1 MPIKRHWRVRAYSRF
16 DESALSCPRTIMFS
30 DRRRLRRWAAQVLL
44 VWLFGLAMG
53 VANACA
59 LGEQAHH
66 RSELATAAASDAVQK
81 HQHGNE
87 QGDPAKVNCLEFCE
101 KASIAAPQLKLVGDE
116 LAALGFAL
124 PVSHL
129 FRWPARPSPQSI
141 GWWLTRRPCPAGPR
155 RASRSSASRFDTPRR
170 RAELIRAA
178 FFLPFALAPAAAL

>member
-1 MPIKRHWRVRAYSRF
+1 MPIKRRWRVRAYSRLNRICLV
-16 DESALSCPRTIMFS
+16 SPRVIMFS

-81 HQHGNE
+81 HHHGNE

-101 KASIAAPQLKLVGDE
+101 KASIAAPQLKLVGDG

-124 PVSHL
+124 PVSHTL
-129 FRWPARPSPQSI
+129 SVAGRTEPTVDRLVVDSPTLP
-141 GWWLTRRPCPAGPR
+141 GGPP
-155 RASRSSASRFDTPRR
+155 PR
-170 RAELIRAA
+170 IA
-178 FFLPFALAPAAAL
+178 FQRLAL

>member
-1 MPIKRHWRVRAYSRF
+1 MPIKRRWRVRAYSRLNRICLV
-16 DESALSCPRTIMFS
+16 SPRVIMFS

-66 RSELATAAASDAVQK
+66 RSDAATTAVLDLVQK

-87 QGDPAKVNCLEFCE
+87 QRDLAKVNCLDFCE
-101 KASIAAPQLKLVGDE
+101 KSSVGAPQLKVVGDG

-124 PVSHL
+124 PVSHTL
-129 FRWPARPSPQSI
+129 SVAGQADPTVGRLMVDSPTLP
-141 GWWLTRRPCPAGPR
+141 GGPP
-155 RASRSSASRFDTPRR
+155 PR
-170 RAELIRAA
+170 IA
-178 FFLPFALAPAAAL
+178 FQRLAL

>member
-101 KASIAAPQLKLVGDE
+101 KASIAAPQLKLVGDG

-124 PVSHL
+124 PVSPTL
-129 FRWPARPSPQSI
+129 SV
-141 GWWLTRRPCPAGPR
+141 AGPTEPTVDR
-155 RASRSSASRFDTPRR
+155 LVVDSPTLPGGPPPR
-170 RAELIRAA
+170 IA
-178 FFLPFALAPAAAL
+178 FQRLAL